1 MSRKH
6 FDDINNNDSMEC
18 DIDDNDNGDSIN
30 HCGGGDIKKN
40 NNAITTRRT
49 ANQQ

>member
-1 MSRKH
+1 MSRKY
-6 FDDINNNDSMEC
+6 FNDINDNNDIMEC

-30 HCGGGDIKKN
+30 HCGGGDIK

-49 ANQQ
+49 TKQQ